1 MSRHRR
7 HLREGVGALRC
18 CQWPTNGLRCSRTG
32 GRMRKARAEMF
43 QTQIL
48 VVLRSNRS
56 SQNNTNGSRANRRNV
71 DASSNCCCR
80 SRRGRSRRGRSRRG
94 RSRSIKPRNA
104 RLLRSSR
111 RNINRCAISRSRSR
125 SRSRLSGNRARCCSS
140 RSLNSLISVRH
151 CLSRNGC
158 RNLEWRNMA

>member
-1 MSRHRR
+1 MSRNRR

-18 CQWPTNGLRCSRTG
+18 CQWPTNGLRCTRTG

-48 VVLRSNRS
+48 VVLHSNRS

-71 DASSNCCCR
+71 DASSSCCC
-80 SRRGRSRRGRSRRG
+80 RSRRGRSRRG

-104 RLLRSSR
+104 LLLRSSR
-111 RNINRCAISRSRSR
+111 RNNSRCASSRSR
-125 SRSRLSGNRARCCSS
+125 SRSRLSRNRARCCSS
-140 RSLNSLISVRH
+140 RNCRHSSRRCPSSSIRLN
-151 CLSRNGC
+151 
-158 RNLEWRNMA
+158 RNM